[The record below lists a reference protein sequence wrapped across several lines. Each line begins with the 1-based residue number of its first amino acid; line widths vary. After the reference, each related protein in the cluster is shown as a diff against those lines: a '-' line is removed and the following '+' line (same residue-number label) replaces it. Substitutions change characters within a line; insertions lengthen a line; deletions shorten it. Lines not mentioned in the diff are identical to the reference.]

1 MTKKEKPEM
10 SLSEFCEKLEYI
22 GVKIGDDW
30 HIHRKDGRLLSRKC
44 SNGYYMVRKRFYGF
58 EYNFME
64 HRVIWCL
71 LKGDIPNGLQ
81 INHKDFNRANN
92 NIDNLELMTAKEN
105 TNYTKKAGRSK
116 YCKGEESGKAIFTN
130 KDVQAARWLHS
141 HGWSI
146 KQIQALYGTKNYNT
160 MRRVIKGD
168 RYCDVSDAD
177 RVGRIYQTVVEKAK
191 RGTSAEE
198 AILELQE
205 DMNALF
211 DMSFTDF
218 SMDDAVSKIGDV
230 ICNIVFLGGNIGI
243 DFTECLTA
251 R

>member
-1 MTKKEKPEM
+1 MG
-10 SLSEFCEKLEYI
+10 LLEFCKRLKNDGAY
-22 GVKIGDDW
+22 IGDDW
-30 HIHRKDGRLLSRKC
+30 HVYRKDGKRLSRQC
-44 SNGYYMVRKRFYGF
+44 RNGYYMVRKRYNGN
-58 EYNFME
+58 EENFME
-64 HRVIWCL
+64 HRVIWCFL
-71 LKGDIPNGLQ
+71 NGDIPDGLQ
-81 INHKDFNRANN
+81 VNHKDFDRTNN
-92 NIDNLELMTAKEN
+92 NINNLELMTAKEN
-105 TNYTKKAGRSK
+105 IRYTLDAGRGNSP
-116 YCKGEESGKAIFTN
+116 KGEDAGKSIFTN

-230 ICNIVFLGGNIGI
+230 ICNIVFLGGKIGI